1 MYKQICKIILLI
13 LCYNNLYSFTC
24 DDITDKIKE
33 IKDNQNLVLIIKYA
47 NTNIIIFEGLVTY
60 AYIGNINAFVNYIK
74 CDSQNNILYFENINN
89 TNSEYSFSLNLDV
102 EEVELNNNTNSEYS
116 FPLNSDVEEVELK
129 ETFNTDRFL
138 RFETMNQG
146 DLDYNNLDKIKLDYI
161 NDLISN
167 PKNKSYDIEPII
179 EDSEHDEE
187 PHRGRKR
194 SRSNEEPVESLG
206 VRLPRVNND
215 VCSGAC
221 SSTAG
226 SVQDSIDRNTS
237 SSDDDSSSVEDSE
250 HHEESHRGR
259 KRSRSNE
266 ETDKKGGSQ
275 IVKKARLNDVV
286 CSGTCSPTAE
296 SVQDNSLTDSN
307 EDYLFGKEKLLP
319 EVKKLI
325 EEEQLFKDE
334 YYVLERIKK
343 KDEKSSFQQN
353 RDVNLNFVEKNLQ
366 EGQSIVLLNCDLETQ
381 MQNFNN
387 TYISI
392 IIITKIGS
400 SLYNLQYFIYSKQSN
415 KFNKINN
422 YQGDIIFG
430 YKNRNHRG
438 KYGLSINK
446 HEILVENY
454 YIIGELSIKKHA
466 NSMLGTLDDNPHTS
480 TQKVF
485 DSMDEVLRN
494 IFKGHKYDENK
505 VDEDNIRNRVDYLNN
520 NISNS
525 STNETFVFVNDEY
538 LSNPSAINNAFVTST
553 PGIVLEPMSRNEK
566 NKLVFKVQFIE
577 IGYYQS
583 QFIIQD
589 FANAYIKFIKNNN
602 KINLRIFIKKTTH
615 KDISLYKL
623 LRMKLN

>member
-33 IKDNQNLVLIIKYA
+33 IKDNPNLVLNIKYA

-146 DLDYNNLDKIKLDYI
+146 NLDYNNLDKIKLDYI
-161 NDLISN
+161 NDLFSN

-179 EDSEHDEE
+179 EDSEHHEE

-194 SRSNEEPVESLG
+194 SRL
-206 VRLPRVNND
+206 
-215 VCSGAC
+215 
-221 SSTAG
+221 
-226 SVQDSIDRNTS
+226 
-237 SSDDDSSSVEDSE
+237 
-250 HHEESHRGR
+250 
-259 KRSRSNE
+259 NE
-266 ETDKKGGSQ
+266 ETDKKGVSQ

-286 CSGTCSPTAE
+286 CSGACSPTAE

-319 EVKKLI
+319 EVKNLI
-325 EEEQLFKDE
+325 EEEHLFKDE

-343 KDEKSSFQQN
+343 KDEKSSSQQN

-366 EGQSIVLLNCDLETQ
+366 EGQSIVLLNCDLKTQ
-381 MQNFNN
+381 MQSFFNRH
-387 TYISI
+387 ISI

-400 SLYNLQYFIYSKQSN
+400 SLYDLQYFIYSKQSN

-422 YQGDIIFG
+422 YQGDILFG
-430 YKNRNHRG
+430 YKNGNQRG

-446 HEILVENY
+446 HQILVENY

-466 NSMLGTLDDNPHTS
+466 NSMLGTLDDNPHIS

-505 VDEDNIRNRVDYLNN
+505 IDEDNIKNRVDYLNN

-538 LSNPSAINNAFVTST
+538 LSNPSTINNAFVTST

-577 IGYYQS
+577 KGYYQS

-589 FANAYIKFIKNNN
+589 FANAYINFIKTNDR
-602 KINLRIFIKKTTH
+602 INLKIFIKKTTH